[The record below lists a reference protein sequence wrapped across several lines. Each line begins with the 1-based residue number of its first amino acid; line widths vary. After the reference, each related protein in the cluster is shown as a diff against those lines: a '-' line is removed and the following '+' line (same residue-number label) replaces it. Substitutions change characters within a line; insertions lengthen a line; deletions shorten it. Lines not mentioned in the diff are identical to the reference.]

1 MCTPTAAAIASVAGT
16 AIQIKGAKESGKIGA
31 QMAEANAKQAL
42 IDVEQNKLEIA
53 QFNNDRNKQ
62 LEDDLDTAQAFFA
75 FSGRDMD
82 ASIQAY
88 QDNERDVAY
97 TDISRG
103 TTRSLVAQGQAVGQ
117 AQQGIFDAK
126 NERRTASL
134 KAAGYL
140 AQGAYG
146 LSTIIG

>member
-16 AIQIKGAKESGKIGA
+16 AVQIKGAKESGKIGA
-31 QMAEANAKQAL
+31 QMAEINAKQAL

-82 ASIQAY
+82 AS
-88 QDNERDVAY
+88 

>member
-1 MCTPTAAAIASVAGT
+1 MCTPTAAAIASIAGT

-97 TDISRG
+97 TDIERG

>member
-16 AIQIKGAKESGKIGA
+16 AVQIKGAKESGKIGA
-31 QMAEANAKQAL
+31 QMAEINAKQAL

>member
-75 FSGRDMD
+75 FSGRDID

-97 TDISRG
+97 TDIERG

>member
-16 AIQIKGAKESGKIGA
+16 AVQIKGAKESGKIGA
-31 QMAEANAKQAL
+31 QMAEINAKQAL

-97 TDISRG
+97 TDIERG

>member
-16 AIQIKGAKESGKIGA
+16 AVQIKGAKESGKIGA
-31 QMAEANAKQAL
+31 QAL

-97 TDISRG
+97 TDIERG

>member
-16 AIQIKGAKESGKIGA
+16 AVQIKGAKEGKIGA
-31 QMAEANAKQAL
+31 QMAEINAKQAL

>member
-16 AIQIKGAKESGKIGA
+16 AVQIKGAKESGKIGA
-31 QMAEANAKQAL
+31 QMAEINAKQAL

-75 FSGRDMD
+75 FSGRDID

-97 TDISRG
+97 TDIERG

>member
-16 AIQIKGAKESGKIGA
+16 AVQIKGAKESGKIGA
-31 QMAEANAKQAL
+31 QMAEVNAKQAL

>member
-97 TDISRG
+97 TDIERG

>member
-1 MCTPTAAAIASVAGT
+1 MCHPAVAAVATVASTAV
-16 AIQIKGAKESGKIGA
+16 QIKGAKESGKIGA
-31 QMAEANAKQAL
+31 QMAEINAKQAL

>member
-1 MCTPTAAAIASVAGT
+1 MCHPAVAAVAAIAGT
-16 AIQIKGAKESGKIGA
+16 AAQIKGAKEAGKIGA
-31 QMAEANAKQAL
+31 QIAETNAKQAL

-75 FSGRDMD
+75 FGGRDMD

>member
-16 AIQIKGAKESGKIGA
+16 AVQIKGAKESGKIGA

-75 FSGRDMD
+75 FSGRDID

>member
-31 QMAEANAKQAL
+31 QMAETNAKQAL

-53 QFNNDRNKQ
+53 QFNNDRHKQ
-62 LEDDLDTAQAFFA
+62 LDNDLDTAQAFFA

-97 TDISRG
+97 TDIERG

>member
-1 MCTPTAAAIASVAGT
+1 MYTNSSSYSFGSRYSST
-16 AIQIKGAKESGKIGA
+16 
-31 QMAEANAKQAL
+31 
-42 IDVEQNKLEIA
+42 

>member
-16 AIQIKGAKESGKIGA
+16 AVQIKGAKESGKIGA
-31 QMAEANAKQAL
+31 QMAEINAKQAL

-88 QDNERDVAY
+88 EDNERDVAY

>member
-16 AIQIKGAKESGKIGA
+16 AVQIKGPKESGKIGA
-31 QMAEANAKQAL
+31 QMAEINAKQAL

>member
-1 MCTPTAAAIASVAGT
+1 MWLTLIPALATIIGVGA
-16 AIQIKGAKESGKIGA
+16 QIKGAKQSGKIGA
-31 QMAEANAKQAL
+31 QMAETNAKQAL

-53 QFNNDRNKQ
+53 QFNNDRTKQ
-62 LEDDLDTAQAFFA
+62 LDNDLAAAEAFFA

-97 TDISRG
+97 TDIARG
-103 TTRSLVAQGQAVGQ
+103 TVRSVIGQGQALGQ

-140 AQGAYG
+140 AQGMYG